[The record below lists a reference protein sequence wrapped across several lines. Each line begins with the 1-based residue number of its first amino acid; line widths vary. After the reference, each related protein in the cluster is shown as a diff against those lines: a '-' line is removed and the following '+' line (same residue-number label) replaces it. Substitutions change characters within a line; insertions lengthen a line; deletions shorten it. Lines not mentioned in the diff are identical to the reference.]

1 MFDRQSGK
9 VEAKGLPNSRAPE
22 ASVVIAC
29 FNATATLPLQLEALS
44 QQQDAPPFEVIVADN
59 GSSDDLRSVAG
70 FFSDRLDIHYVW
82 AGQMPGAAYARNVG
96 MSIARAEKW
105 LFCDADDVVA
115 SDWVVCGVTM
125 LDSVPVFSG
134 GGCPVRD
141 SELKGPMGDVWGR
154 LWPSGRYQPIQVAH
168 GPEQWPIIMGGNF
181 GMTRATAL
189 HSGGFDAS
197 LSRGVEDNDL
207 AVRLERSGVYV
218 TGGSPRILYRKRDGF
233 IDRARESYVSGKWHM
248 ALVERHGIADRSPE
262 LRGTRWMVD
271 PLRVVG
277 SALRNAAKGRDGDWP
292 AVCSRA
298 ALSTGLWSGWLRF
311 HVQNLVP
318 EPMVG
323 AGLGGCEPDLPA
335 DAAVLVLSPHLDDA
349 LFSCA
354 ELIRRTAPDVWTV
367 FAGDPRPVVTTAW
380 DESCGFPDS
389 HTLVTQRRREDL
401 GAFDGT
407 DAQVRHLDMLDG
419 VYTTPDRRAED
430 LARLGAEVR
439 DWVAAHRGQTPV
451 VVLPACA
458 GVSVSPG
465 AADRLLGRV
474 APLLS
479 ALRARGAGK
488 DAAGGREDGAAH
500 SEGPANRAA
509 TVSDDGRTSSGA
521 PLLGHAST
529 MLKHLKHRLYQR
541 RRARAQQIGLAVN
554 GDHVAVRDAVLATL
568 AGIRD
573 VGGAS
578 PCVCCWP
585 RTCPTCGRSPAM
597 MR

>member
-1 MFDRQSGK
+1 
-9 VEAKGLPNSRAPE
+9 
-22 ASVVIAC
+22 
-29 FNATATLPLQLEALS
+29 
-44 QQQDAPPFEVIVADN
+44 
-59 GSSDDLRSVAG
+59 
-70 FFSDRLDIHYVW
+70 
-82 AGQMPGAAYARNVG
+82 
-96 MSIARAEKW
+96 
-105 LFCDADDVVA
+105 
-115 SDWVVCGVTM
+115 
-125 LDSVPVFSG
+125 
-134 GGCPVRD
+134 
-141 SELKGPMGDVWGR
+141 
-154 LWPSGRYQPIQVAH
+154 
-168 GPEQWPIIMGGNF
+168 
-181 GMTRATAL
+181 
-189 HSGGFDAS
+189 
-197 LSRGVEDNDL
+197 
-207 AVRLERSGVYV
+207 
-218 TGGSPRILYRKRDGF
+218 
-233 IDRARESYVSGKWHM
+233 
-248 ALVERHGIADRSPE
+248 
-262 LRGTRWMVD
+262 
-271 PLRVVG
+271 
-277 SALRNAAKGRDGDWP
+277 
-292 AVCSRA
+292 
-298 ALSTGLWSGWLRF
+298 
-311 HVQNLVP
+311 
-318 EPMVG
+318 
-323 AGLGGCEPDLPA
+323 
-335 DAAVLVLSPHLDDA
+335 
-349 LFSCA
+349 
-354 ELIRRTAPDVWTV
+354 VWTV

-573 VGGAS
+573 VGGKSVRVLLAEDLPYLWS
-578 PCVCCWP
+578 QSGDDEVSRLADAHKAVARPFEFHVDRDWKYARIAHYVSQLSVMDPARHRFNQPETIPPVERCWELLGAP
-585 RTCPTCGRSPAM
+585 DENRAE
-597 MR
+597 